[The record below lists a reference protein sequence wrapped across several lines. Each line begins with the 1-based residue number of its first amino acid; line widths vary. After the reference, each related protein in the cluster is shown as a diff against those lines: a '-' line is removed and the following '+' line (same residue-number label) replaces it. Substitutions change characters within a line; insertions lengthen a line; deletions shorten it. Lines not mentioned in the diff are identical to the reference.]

1 MIDTTDLTSY
11 LPGYDEYCEPKE
23 TIELYDKT
31 DEAYEEMMLV
41 KKWKIMERQEIDLEE
56 IGLSFEEA
64 MALEDYVLHGNK
76 LTPAELL
83 EGE

>member
-1 MIDTTDLTSY
+1 
-11 LPGYDEYCEPKE
+11 
-23 TIELYDKT
+23 
-31 DEAYEEMMLV
+31 
-41 KKWKIMERQEIDLEE
+41 MERQEIDLEE

-76 LTPAELL
+76 LIPAELL